1 MQAPIDCIP
10 MNATGQRLAKGL
22 TRPSQDELARTL
34 LLAGTDLGSLAE
46 LLEVCE
52 VRHLEPDEILIATGT
67 ANTALYIILS
77 GRLRVHH
84 ESTEGDAAGVLEAGE
99 SVGELSLFDQRPTA
113 CHAVADVSTRVL
125 VMPQEVLWM
134 CVESSHAIARNL
146 LACLGQRLRAAD
158 APTVRNHGMQ
168 RQFLRQTVVDE
179 ITGLH
184 NRRWFENALKRHAV
198 RSRMGGRALSL
209 ILLDIDRFDRTNRAF
224 GEEAGDAVL
233 RAVAHHLEQFVRPTD
248 LVARYGA
255 DGFAIALTD
264 ATLENAHI
272 VAGRLQA
279 DIASAVIGMDDG
291 SILPPVTVT
300 CGTAELQGGTGVEGL
315 VADATSALKEA
326 RRAKC

>member
-1 MQAPIDCIP
+1 MQTPFDYMP
-10 MNATGQRLAKGL
+10 MKVASQQLVEGL
-22 TRPSQDELARTL
+22 TRPSLDELANTQ
-34 LLAGTDLGSLAE
+34 LLAGARLDSLTE
-46 LLEVCE
+46 LLDACE
-52 VRHLEPDEILIATGT
+52 VRHLEPEEILMAAGT

-84 ESTEGDAAGVLEAGE
+84 ESTESDAAGVLEAGE
-99 SVGELSLFDQRPTA
+99 SVGELSIFDQRPTS
-113 CHAVADVSTRVL
+113 CHAVADISTRVL

-134 CVESSHAIARNL
+134 CVEASHVVARNL
-146 LACLGQRLRAAD
+146 LVCLSQRLRAAD
-158 APTVRNHGMQ
+158 APAVRNHGMQ
-168 RQFLRQTVVDE
+168 KQYLRQTVVDE

-184 NRRWFENALKRHAV
+184 NRRWFENALKRHAL
-198 RSRMGGRALSL
+198 RSRLGGRALSL
-209 ILLDIDRFDRTNRAF
+209 ILFDIDRFDRTNRAF

-264 ATLENAHI
+264 ATLENARV

-279 DIASAVIGMDDG
+279 DIANAVIVMDDG

-326 RRAKC
+326 RRTKY